1 MPTIIPSG
9 FVIDQATLCIVTLFV
24 TATGGFLLLFSW
36 VYNRS
41 TPALAVWGFGY
52 LTGAA
57 GAVLGSG
64 LLPATTWSLCLGN
77 ALTCAAYG
85 MMWSGSRSFEGRR
98 IHVPWLLAGAV
109 IFALAFQFDAVA
121 QSLRARVIMVAA
133 IATAY
138 MVLSALELWHARDKE
153 LLSRWPTLAFV
164 IMHAGFMAARIPIA
178 LTVNFHLDDPRVT
191 TAINAMAFEA
201 LFTTFCIVF
210 LRVSMAK
217 ERADLELR
225 RAASTDALTG
235 IANRRAFFDRGGPLM
250 EQAVADR
257 RSAGLLLFD
266 LDRFKEVNDTA
277 GHQTGDH
284 VLQTFAELIA
294 ASTRPG
300 DLVARLGGEEFV
312 CLLADVSMA
321 QALQT
326 AEQVR
331 RGFEQ
336 KRFPGLAI
344 KTTVSVGVAMM
355 TDAITIDAGRGL
367 PALLAAADRALYRAK
382 AEGRN
387 RVAPAP
393 LTLVETNGEASRRLR
408 DGARATALAA
418 PLAG

>member
-1 MPTIIPSG
+1 
-9 FVIDQATLCIVTLFV
+9 
-24 TATGGFLLLFSW
+24 
-36 VYNRS
+36 
-41 TPALAVWGFGY
+41 
-52 LTGAA
+52 
-57 GAVLGSG
+57 
-64 LLPATTWSLCLGN
+64 
-77 ALTCAAYG
+77 
-85 MMWSGSRSFEGRR
+85 
-98 IHVPWLLAGAV
+98 
-109 IFALAFQFDAVA
+109 
-121 QSLRARVIMVAA
+121 
-133 IATAY
+133 
-138 MVLSALELWHARDKE
+138 
-153 LLSRWPTLAFV
+153 
-164 IMHAGFMAARIPIA
+164 
-178 LTVNFHLDDPRVT
+178 
-191 TAINAMAFEA
+191 MAFEA

-235 IANRRAFFDRGGPLM
+235 IANRRAFFDRGGPLL
-250 EQAVADR
+250 EQVVADR

-294 ASTRPG
+294 ASTRPR
-300 DLVARLGGEEFV
+300 DLVARIGGEEFV

-336 KRFPGLAI
+336 KRFPGLAT

-355 TDAITIDAGRGL
+355 TDAITTDAGRGL

-393 LTLVETNGEASRRLR
+393 LTLVEANGEASRRLR
-408 DGARATALAA
+408 DGARAPAFAA
-418 PLAG
+418 PLVG